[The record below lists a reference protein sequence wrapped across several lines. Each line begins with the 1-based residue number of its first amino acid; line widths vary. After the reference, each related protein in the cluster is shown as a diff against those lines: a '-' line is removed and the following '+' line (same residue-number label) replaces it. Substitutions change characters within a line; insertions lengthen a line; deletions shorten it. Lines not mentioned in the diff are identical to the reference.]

1 MNELTKE
8 LLDALK
14 ACVDYGSMTGA
25 ELVKEKAVAVIS
37 KAEAE
42 MAEPKP
48 DADGWI
54 KWDGGGCP
62 VRRDALVWVRL
73 RDGYEECD
81 DAATFRWRHVGD
93 DACDQFAVEEGD
105 IIAYRIVKVPQ

>member
-42 MAEPKP
+42 MAEPQP

-54 KWDGGGCP
+54 PWAGGECP
-62 VRRDALVWVRL
+62 VPGNTVVEVRCQNLVICKEKASEHWWDHL
-73 RDGYEECD
+73 ADSGYN
-81 DAATFRWRHVGD
+81 
-93 DACDQFAVEEGD
+93 
-105 IIAYRIVKVPQ
+105 IIAYRIVKEAQ